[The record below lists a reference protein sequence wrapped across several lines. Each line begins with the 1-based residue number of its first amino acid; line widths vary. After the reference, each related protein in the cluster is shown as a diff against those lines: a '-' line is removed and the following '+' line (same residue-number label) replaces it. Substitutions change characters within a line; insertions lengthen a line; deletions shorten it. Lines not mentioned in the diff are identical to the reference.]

1 MAKKMKSI
9 IQEDMTQCYCMD
21 GTCEGDLEEH
31 HCIYGR
37 GRRSIS
43 DREGLVVMLCRKH
56 HRGKGGVHDGGAIGL
71 ELKQIAQEAWEKKYI
86 EEYPYQNHAEDAA
99 REAWIRMMGR
109 NYL

>member
-1 MAKKMKSI
+1 MERKSI
-9 IQEDMTQCYCMD
+9 IQQDTTVCYVQD
-21 GTCEGDLEEH
+21 GECCGQLEEH

-37 GRRSIS
+37 GRKTIS
-43 DREGLVVMLCRKH
+43 DKEGLVVYLCAFH
-56 HRGKGGVHDGGAIGL
+56 HRGTKGVHGKEGAELGA
-71 ELKQIAQEAWEKKYI
+71 ELKRKAQQAWEAKYI